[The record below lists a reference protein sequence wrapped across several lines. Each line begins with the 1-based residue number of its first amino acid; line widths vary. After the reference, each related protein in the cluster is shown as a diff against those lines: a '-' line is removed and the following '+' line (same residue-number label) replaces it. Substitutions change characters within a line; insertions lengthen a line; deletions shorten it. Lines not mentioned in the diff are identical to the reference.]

1 MIMEIHLH
9 DEYIIAQPL
18 PDKIQLNLDYRNKK
32 GLRLQLDW
40 LCRFGNVKAILQLKK
55 SLNLGDVT
63 EHFKI
68 VASKLLELE
77 GTFTDGFDSNIKY
90 LLNKKN
96 WHLANCIQGKP
107 PIALKKNCHQ
117 YAFDLHCFPVINQVP
132 QALIKPF
139 DADSPF
145 KEFNPSSL
153 GPLLSIP
160 QLRDFIAMTIHVG
173 DEADMELLKYAHIL
187 VEQTIDLLTTS
198 LHVVENSGQS
208 IQQIFLSVEQQLKQ
222 TKLDQHIRWN

>member
-1 MIMEIHLH
+1 MEIHLH
-9 DEYIIAQPL
+9 DGYIIAQPL
-18 PDKIQLNLDYRNKK
+18 PDKIQLNPDYRNKK
-32 GLRLQLDW
+32 GLRLQIDW
-40 LCRFGNVKAILQLKK
+40 LCRFGNVKVILQLKK
-55 SLNLGDVT
+55 SLNLGDVS
-63 EHFKI
+63 EHFQI

-96 WHLANCIQGKP
+96 WYLANCIQSKP
-107 PIALKKNCHQ
+107 PIALKKSCHQ
-117 YAFDLHCFPVINQVP
+117 YAFDLHCFPIVNQVP

-139 DADSPF
+139 DAASPF

-160 QLRDFIAMTIHVG
+160 KLRDFIAMTIHYG

-187 VEQTIDLLTTS
+187 VEQIVDLLTSS

-208 IQQIFLSVEQQLKQ
+208 IHQIFLSVAQQLKKQ
-222 TKLDQHIRWN
+222 N